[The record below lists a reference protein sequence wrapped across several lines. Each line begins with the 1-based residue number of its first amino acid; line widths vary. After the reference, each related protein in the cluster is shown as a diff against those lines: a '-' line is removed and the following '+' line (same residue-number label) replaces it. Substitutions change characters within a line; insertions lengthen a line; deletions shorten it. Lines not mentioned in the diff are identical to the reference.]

1 MTARNEWNIPND
13 NPNEPAVY
21 RGPMTWEFRT
31 IAEFNQ
37 ANDEYWERRGET
49 MAAEEES
56 EEIQAQKVV
65 KDTLEEIQAQK
76 IVKDALESQGGR
88 HRSEIINLL
97 AAHLMAGGKPETYAE
112 RFAQMALQAKGLLKP
127 TEE

>member
-21 RGPMTWEFRT
+21 RGPMPWEFRT
-31 IAEFNQ
+31 NAEFKQ
-37 ANDEYWERRGET
+37 ANDEYWERGGET

-112 RFAQMALQAKGLLKP
+112 RFAQMALQEKGLLKP

>member
-56 EEIQAQKVV
+56 EEIQAQK
-65 KDTLEEIQAQK
+65 